1 MGSGK
6 GHVFIIRV
14 VLRKSH
20 LVVDSLS
27 RWVVGKG
34 MFSSEEWYSEN
45 QSISLMMRGAYG
57 L

>member
-6 GHVFIIRV
+6 EHVFIIRV

-20 LVVDSLS
+20 LVMDSLS

-34 MFSSEEWYSEN
+34 MFSSEEWYSKD
-45 QSISLMMRGAYG
+45 QSLSLMMRGAYG